1 MATFSVNDQV
11 RRDVTVGDG
20 STVSFPFS
28 FQVNAT
34 TDVKVYVDDALKVAG
49 THYDIVD
56 STDSAGLN
64 SDGTGKVKFKTTP
77 TDYTPANNTS
87 VTVVS
92 DVPVAR
98 TSVYTAGGNITAA
111 SLESDFDTITMQVG
125 DREQEIA
132 RAIRGPLSDPTSTS
146 MLLPD
151 TDARR
156 NKYLAFDN
164 NGGVTCLAGTTA
176 ILGQVDTGQLVDD
189 AVISSKIADNAITSS
204 LLATN
209 AVTATKLANDAV
221 TSAAIADDAVTQAAV
236 ADNAIGADQIAN
248 GAVTAAKLAT
258 GAAFVSGMVM
268 PYAGTSAP
276 TGWLLAYGQSLSKTA
291 NNNEYAALFAA
302 IGYTYGGSGDNFNVP
317 DLRGRV
323 VAGLDNMGGSSADK
337 LTNFSG
343 GLNGDVLGATG
354 GSESHQLLETQMPS
368 HTHNITGTYRRDA
381 GGSPG
386 GFFPHGSAHGT
397 SGRNIAGFLSLTN
410 SSTGGNQSHNNVQ
423 PTIILNYIIKT

>member
-34 TDVKVYVDDALKVAG
+34 TDVKVYVDDTLKVAG

-56 STDSAGLN
+56 SADSAGLN

-77 TDYTPANNTS
+77 TDYTPANNAM

-92 DVPVAR
+92 EVPVAR

-132 RAIRGPLSDPTSTS
+132 RAILGPLSDPTSTS
-146 MLLPD
+146 MILPD
-151 TDARR
+151 KDTRR

-236 ADNAIGADQIAN
+236 ADDAIGTDQIAN

-268 PYAGTSAP
+268 PFAGTSAP
-276 TGWLLAYGQSLSKTA
+276 TGWLLAYGQAVSRTT
-291 NNNEYAALFAA
+291 YADLFTA
-302 IGYTYGGSGDNFNVP
+302 IGTIYGSGDGSSTFNVP

-323 VAGLDNMGGSSADK
+323 VAGQDDMGGTSADR
-337 LTNFSG
+337 LTDFSG
-343 GLNGDVLGATG
+343 GLNGDNLGSTG
-354 GSESHQLLETQMPS
+354 GSEKHQLDTTEIPS
-368 HTHNITGTYRRDA
+368 HSHSMGSNTRVQVGFDNGTAFA
-381 GGSPG
+381 GRT
-386 GFFPHGSAHGT
+386 T
-397 SGRNIAGFLSLTN
+397 SGSVGPITYSTQ
-410 SSTGGNQSHNNVQ
+410 STGGGGAHNNVQ